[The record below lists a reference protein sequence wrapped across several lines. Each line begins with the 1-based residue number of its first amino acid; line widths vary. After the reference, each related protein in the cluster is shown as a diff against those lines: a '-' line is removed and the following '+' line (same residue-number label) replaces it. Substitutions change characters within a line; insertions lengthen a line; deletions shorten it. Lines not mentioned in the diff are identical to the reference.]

1 MRKMGLTMAAGL
13 AAFMTGGAALADGI
27 VLQDPTCDQ
36 TIVLEG
42 GVGTVAAASLTA
54 GVCVQTLDKL
64 WGHFTFNLP
73 AGANVAFNSFP
84 IGGQEF
90 HQISFNAGYVP
101 GNSYDVSFE
110 VHVSDPLLAIIQLDG
125 DFTQTA
131 GTGVN
136 SELTKTTVP
145 GGDPAGGIDLFKTGD
160 VATGNGIITYDPGV
174 INLAVTEHL
183 VDTGAISS
191 ITNTVIENG
200 IPQVPEPASLA
211 LLGVGL
217 SALGLIRRRKLH

>member
-1 MRKMGLTMAAGL
+1 MRKMGLTIAAGL
-13 AAFMTGGAALADGI
+13 AAFMTGGAAYADV

-42 GVGTVAAASLTA
+42 GVGTVAANSLTA

-64 WGHFTFNLP
+64 WGNFTFNLP
-73 AGANVAFNSFP
+73 AGANVAFNSFA
-84 IGGQEF
+84 ISGQEF
-90 HQISFNAGYVP
+90 HQISFNAGYLP

-110 VHVSDPLLAIIQLDG
+110 VHVADPLLAIVQLDG

-131 GTGVN
+131 GTGNN
-136 SELTKTTVP
+136 SILTKNT
-145 GGDPAGGIDLFKTGD
+145 DPLGNPSTGINLHKTGD

-174 INLAVTEHL
+174 TNLVVTEHL